1 MGKTIGRKIGITVG
15 ILGLVLILACLSNAS
30 AWKIIGG
37 QNAQVAAHFE
47 EYREAAENSDTEKM
61 QEAQE
66 DIEYM
71 LERCNVRASGTYVFD
86 IFFFVLGVI
95 IVIIIFILVRKS
107 IVNPTKKVNDALGQ
121 IVEDINVGKGDL
133 TKRVPVKTK
142 DEVGQLAVGIN
153 GFLDQLQHLMRE
165 MKEEEVHLMF
175 SVEKVVEEVTEANG
189 SASNVSGT
197 MEQMSASMQEMSAT
211 IEQIVEASEHILV
224 QVEEINKE
232 ADGGVELVD
241 QIKVRAENMYDQTM
255 KSKNDTNAEVSRIQ
269 EILEDAVKESQN
281 VEQINSL
288 TNDILDIASQ
298 TNLLALNAS
307 IEAARAG
314 EAGRGFAV
322 VAEEIQVLADSSR
335 NTANNIQSISHVV
348 NEAVQKLSDSAKQMI
363 CFVDETVLTDYDSFV
378 SIVNQYQLDAEEMN
392 RIFQE
397 FSVKT
402 SEITGTMQS
411 MNHGINDISVS
422 VDEGA
427 KEVVSV
433 ADHTV
438 KLVNALEQIKQET
451 DKNQTISQ
459 KLQGQVN
466 RFEKL

>member
-1 MGKTIGRKIGITVG
+1 M
-15 ILGLVLILACLSNAS
+15 
-30 AWKIIGG
+30 
-37 QNAQVAAHFE
+37 
-47 EYREAAENSDTEKM
+47 
-61 QEAQE
+61 
-66 DIEYM
+66 
-71 LERCNVRASGTYVFD
+71 
-86 IFFFVLGVI
+86 
-95 IVIIIFILVRKS
+95 
-107 IVNPTKKVNDALGQ
+107 
-121 IVEDINVGKGDL
+121 
-133 TKRVPVKTK
+133 
-142 DEVGQLAVGIN
+142 
-153 GFLDQLQHLMRE
+153 
-165 MKEEEVHLMF
+165 
-175 SVEKVVEEVTEANG
+175 
-189 SASNVSGT
+189 
-197 MEQMSASMQEMSAT
+197 
-211 IEQIVEASEHILV
+211 
-224 QVEEINKE
+224 
-232 ADGGVELVD
+232 
-241 QIKVRAENMYDQTM
+241 
-255 KSKNDTNAEVSRIQ
+255 
-269 EILEDAVKESQN
+269 
-281 VEQINSL
+281 
-288 TNDILDIASQ
+288 
-298 TNLLALNAS
+298 
-307 IEAARAG
+307 
-314 EAGRGFAV
+314 
-322 VAEEIQVLADSSR
+322 
-335 NTANNIQSISHVV
+335 V